1 MWSLSKSRRR
11 HDRWEIA
18 LAKWGPKAASK
29 CWRNGIHISL
39 PLLPGDRP
47 LSFFYWILTT
57 HYTSIFRPE
66 QHICIYTEDPFIFAF
81 HEEKKNRGANSFYI
95 KMWFINLF
103 FWGKTKL
110 VWTKAEVRPERK
122 STQFLCC
129 GKCQRSLL
137 FLRQTAAASLTH
149 YWLSWNPLWCKPTKL
164 MWDMEFH
171 CCCHCQW

>member
-66 QHICIYTEDPFIFAF
+66 QHICIYTEDSFIFAF
-81 HEEKKNRGANSFYI
+81 HEEKKTGVQTPFILRCDLSTFSFEGKQSLSEQKQRWGPRESPHNFYVVESA
-95 KMWFINLF
+95 KGVCY
-103 FWGKTKL
+103 FWGSLQPPPWHT
-110 VWTKAEVRPERK
+110 TGCPEIH
-122 STQFLCC
+122 CD
-129 GKCQRSLL
+129 
-137 FLRQTAAASLTH
+137 ASQQ
-149 YWLSWNPLWCKPTKL
+149 N
-164 MWDMEFH
+164 
-171 CCCHCQW
+171 